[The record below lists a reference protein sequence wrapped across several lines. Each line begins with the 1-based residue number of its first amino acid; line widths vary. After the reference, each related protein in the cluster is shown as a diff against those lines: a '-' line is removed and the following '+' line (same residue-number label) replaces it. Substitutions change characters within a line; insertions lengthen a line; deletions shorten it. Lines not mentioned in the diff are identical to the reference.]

1 VTDLEDLFWNFRS
14 SDGGHGAEFVR
25 VLIPYLALLL
35 MFFISSYI
43 FVCLLSRSTTDL
55 GGVVVVIQ
63 LGWCGLF
70 RDCGGGAAARW

>member
-1 VTDLEDLFWNFRS
+1 
-14 SDGGHGAEFVR
+14 
-25 VLIPYLALLL
+25 

>member
-1 VTDLEDLFWNFRS
+1 
-14 SDGGHGAEFVR
+14 
-25 VLIPYLALLL
+25 

-70 RDCGGGAAARW
+70 RLFRDWGGGAAARW